1 MPQNAPAYRAAYQR
15 SAVLTA
21 SQGQLIVMLYD
32 GAFRFLSQASI
43 AMNERKFELAH
54 KKLRR
59 AEMII
64 NHLQASLDYENGG
77 EIAPRLYAIYV
88 FCTRHL
94 NQARVNADPAQIDE
108 VRSLLRTL
116 RDAWAQVAG
125 S

>member
-1 MPQNAPAYRAAYQR
+1 MSPQPTAYQR

-32 GAFRFLSQASI
+32 GAFRFLSQASH
-43 AMNERKFELAH
+43 AMSERQFELAH

-64 NHLQASLDYENGG
+64 SHLQASLDFENGG
-77 EIAPRLYAIYV
+77 EIATRLYAIYV
-88 FCTRHL
+88 FCLRHL
-94 NQARVNADPAQIDE
+94 NQARSHADPEKIDE
-108 VRSLLRTL
+108 VRGLLKTL
-116 RDAWAQVAG
+116 RDAWAQVAQ

>member
-1 MPQNAPAYRAAYQR
+1 MSPLPTAYQR

-43 AMNERKFELAH
+43 AMADRQFELAH
-54 KKLRR
+54 NKLRR

-64 NHLQASLDYENGG
+64 NHLQSSLDYENGG

-88 FCTRHL
+88 FCQRHL
-94 NQARVNADPAQIDE
+94 NQARAQADPQKIDE
-108 VRSLLRTL
+108 VRELLKTL
-116 RDAWAQVAG
+116 RDAWAQVAQ